1 MTVYLNMSI
10 KTKEKLTLEK
20 GQQLLNYLFNN
31 GCTIQKDRGYWDTKK
46 EDWIPSSLNQAIKK
60 YLNKEAYTFKLIF
73 ESIEFIFSVNYN
85 KNEFFFSVDY
95 FFINQD
101 KVNSMKDIE
110 LLKKLIG
117 KKIKIKSI
125 NEEYG

>member
-85 KNEFFFSVDY
+85 KNEIFFSIDH
-95 FFINQD
+95 FFIN
-101 KVNSMKDIE
+101 KYKNKAMESVES
-110 LLKKLIG
+110 LKKLIG
-117 KKIKIKSI
+117 DKIKIKSI